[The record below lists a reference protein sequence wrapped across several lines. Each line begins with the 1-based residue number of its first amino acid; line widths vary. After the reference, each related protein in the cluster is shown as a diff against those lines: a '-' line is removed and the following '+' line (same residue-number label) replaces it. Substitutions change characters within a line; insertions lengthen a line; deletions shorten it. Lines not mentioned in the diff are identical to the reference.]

1 MDKAQKQAETDSLVE
16 RFKGAQVAVCVDYLG
31 LTVGEVTELRGELRK
46 ANSQARVVKNTLTKL
61 AVGKFTQEAEND
73 KDEVGRF
80 LDIITGPTMV
90 VTCDEDP
97 IAPTKVLAKFAK
109 TNKKFRVKGCWLDG
123 AFVDPA
129 GVESLALMPGREETF
144 AMLLSLMNEP
154 ATRMVRLLSEPGTQ
168 VARCVEAYRK
178 KLGGE
183 ESAAA

>member
-1 MDKAQKQAETDSLVE
+1 MDKLEKQSEVESLVN
-16 RFKGAQVAVCVDYLG
+16 RFKAAQVAVCVDYLG
-31 LTVGEVTELRGELRK
+31 LTVADMTQLRGELRK
-46 ANSQARVVKNTLTKL
+46 ASSHARVVKNTLTKL
-61 AVGKFTQEAEND
+61 AVAQVTSEAENSE
-73 KDEVGRF
+73 DEVGRF

-144 AMLLSLMNEP
+144 AMLLSLINEP

>member
-1 MDKAQKQAETDSLVE
+1 MDRAEKQAETDLIVN
-16 RFKGAQVAVCVDYLG
+16 RFKESQVAVCVDYLG
-31 LTVGEVTELRGELRK
+31 LTVAEVTELRGELRK

-61 AVGKFTQEAEND
+61 AVNQFTAEAD

-109 TNKKFRVKGCWLDG
+109 THKKFRVKGCWLDG

-183 ESAAA
+183 ESAVA